1 MILKLFILAIRK
13 HRFGKVPSAVG
24 QKVVLKEGSYHEAD
38 ELKPMEGSSFECG
51 GTVIRLRRMENRAH
65 VEWCTGHKR
74 EFPRN
79 MLKVISYTEF
89 KALMKKNFLAD
100 NPNYTFKQRREAN
113 AAPEEEV
120 PKLDTSLSPN
130 GGYVTGSFGEPVDIS
145 TLNNA
150 NYVYDGGSIY
160 THSGNYYSEPENEPD
175 E

>member
-1 MILKLFILAIRK
+1 MILKLFILAMRK
-13 HRFGKVPSAVG
+13 RRFGRVPSAVG

-38 ELKPMEGSSFECG
+38 ESKPMEGSSFECG
-51 GTVIRLRRMENRAH
+51 GTIIRLRKMEDKAH
-65 VEWCTGHKR
+65 VKWCTGHKR

-100 NPNYTFKQRREAN
+100 NPNYTFKQRQEAN
-113 AAPEEEV
+113 AVLEEEV
-120 PKLDTSLSPN
+120 PKLDTSPSPH
-130 GGYVTGSFGEPVDIS
+130 GGYVTGSFGMDIS

-150 NYVYDGGSIY
+150 NYVYDGGSIHA
-160 THSGNYYSEPENEPD
+160 HSGNYYFGPDDEPD